1 MDVWN
6 HPVMVISELV
16 PPSSTSIFAES
27 LVSCVNSCIS
37 DPTCSAIQ
45 FVNQNGNG
53 EFGTIASP
61 TGSPEF
67 TETPFGGNNC
77 EIFFASDMDSI
88 SAFIEDPFGGIF
100 AAKSS
105 FTEMITELMG
115 VSPDPPTLPEDDVPE
130 STVTC
135 TSMSTDYGIVKYI
148 ETTPTKYSTANFKN
162 EIFHQSGDCADN
174 CLHTAGC
181 YSFTDDGADCI
192 NIIGAF
198 RDEGEDQSVIDSGK
212 LTSQCDN
219 SAVLAQ
225 SFSKVSEFKC
235 QFQTAAE
242 TDDVIAQLLADNGL
256 QASVPLDSWIPQN
269 LGGGQS
275 KSQFVHLSSGTLDG
289 EETDGPSWRWIKFT
303 IKTFTRDAVNG
314 RRRRRRQTVESID
327 EDIIDAIVQNGNLN
341 NNIGDVLS
349 TTPPETVSFSQLSSS
364 GDPAADCSSGV
375 CVCNDGFIDIGDGNG
390 CQASVSSSCMVGS
403 SRSFD
408 GLTQITCKEGDIC
421 MYKMIKRRNGLT
433 GSVRREYVGTCNT
446 HHACVDNY
454 RADNCQYFKY
464 GHRGFMAT
472 CFSCCTGLDCHNYN
486 PSEIEPNTDFTN
498 DVVQG

>member
-1 MDVWN
+1 M
-6 HPVMVISELV
+6 
-16 PPSSTSIFAES
+16 
-27 LVSCVNSCIS
+27 
-37 DPTCSAIQ
+37 
-45 FVNQNGNG
+45 
-53 EFGTIASP
+53 
-61 TGSPEF
+61 
-67 TETPFGGNNC
+67 
-77 EIFFASDMDSI
+77 
-88 SAFIEDPFGGIF
+88 
-100 AAKSS
+100 
-105 FTEMITELMG
+105 
-115 VSPDPPTLPEDDVPE
+115 
-130 STVTC
+130 
-135 TSMSTDYGIVKYI
+135 
-148 ETTPTKYSTANFKN
+148 
-162 EIFHQSGDCADN
+162 
-174 CLHTAGC
+174 
-181 YSFTDDGADCI
+181 
-192 NIIGAF
+192 
-198 RDEGEDQSVIDSGK
+198 
-212 LTSQCDN
+212 
-219 SAVLAQ
+219 
-225 SFSKVSEFKC
+225 
-235 QFQTAAE
+235 
-242 TDDVIAQLLADNGL
+242 
-256 QASVPLDSWIPQN
+256 
-269 LGGGQS
+269 
-275 KSQFVHLSSGTLDG
+275 
-289 EETDGPSWRWIKFT
+289 
-303 IKTFTRDAVNG
+303 
-314 RRRRRRQTVESID
+314 ESID